1 MDFIRSE
8 MARRA
13 PGTSPMSTA
22 RREAD
27 EPHILSGVFEG
38 KTTGTPL
45 CAVIEN
51 TDTRS
56 RDYAKL
62 KDLPRPGH
70 ADYAG
75 HVRYEGCN
83 DYRGGGHFSGR
94 LTAPLVFAGALA
106 KLILKERGVTVSA
119 VISNVGGV
127 ADPTPE
133 QMEKIVLAAK
143 GDLDSV
149 GGAIRCTVD
158 GLPAGLGAPDYGRN
172 VEGIFS
178 QQLYAVPAVKAVA
191 FGSGFG
197 FAAMRGSQAND
208 PFYMTGLLS
217 APAPTTPAALT
228 AASPTACRWSLRWPS
243 GPPPPSPGSRT
254 QWTCPPAG
262 TPSWSLKAGTTPAS
276 STGPCPSLRPLPPWR
291 PASSWASRGR
301 GGPPAVRGRA
311 SGAYKRFA
319 PGKTLAQAE
328 FTSAEQVNITG
339 LPRRACGAGMPPFW
353 RPASCRAGI

>member
-1 MDFIRSE
+1 MKHIIFGESHGPAIGVVLEHVPPGIAVDMDFIRAE

-13 PGTSPMSTA
+13 PGKSPMSTA

-27 EPHILSGVFEG
+27 EPRILSGVFEG

-75 HVRYEGCN
+75 RVRYEGCN
-83 DYRGGGHFSGR
+83 DHRGGGHFSGR
-94 LTAPLVFAGALA
+94 LTAPLVFAGAMA
-106 KLILKERGVTVSA
+106 KLILREKGVTVSA
-119 VISNVGGV
+119 VISNVGGTEN
-127 ADPTPE
+127 PTPE
-133 QMEKIVLAAK
+133 QVEEIVLAAK

-149 GGAIRCTVD
+149 GGAIRCTVE

-172 VEGIFS
+172 VEGIFA

-191 FGSGFG
+191 FGAGFG

-208 PFYMTGLLS
+208 PFYMDGDTVRTRTNHTGGVNGGITNGMPVVFEAAIRPTPSIAREQDTVDLS
-217 APAPTTPAALT
+217 TGTDAKLVIEGRHDPCIVHRAVPVIEAAAAL
-228 AASPTACRWSLRWPS
+228 AACEL
-243 GPPPPSPGSRT
+243 
-254 QWTCPPAG
+254 
-262 TPSWSLKAGTTPAS
+262 L
-276 STGPCPSLRPLPPWR
+276 
-291 PASSWASRGR
+291 
-301 GGPPAVRGRA
+301 
-311 SGAYKRFA
+311 
-319 PGKTLAQAE
+319 
-328 FTSAEQVNITG
+328 
-339 LPRRACGAGMPPFW
+339 
-353 RPASCRAGI
+353 GI

>member
-1 MDFIRSE
+1 MKHIIFGESHGPAIGVVLEHVPSGIAVDMDFIRAE

-13 PGTSPMSTA
+13 PGKSPMSTA

-56 RDYAKL
+56 KDYAKL

-70 ADYAG
+70 ADYSG

-119 VISNVGGV
+119 VISNVGGIP
-127 ADPTPE
+127 DPTPE
-133 QMEKIVLAAK
+133 QVEEIVLAAK

-191 FGSGFG
+191 FGAGFG
-197 FAAMRGSQAND
+197 FVAMRGSQAND
-208 PFYMTGLLS
+208 PFYMDGDAVRTRTNHTGGVNGGITNGMPVVFEVAIRPTPSIAREQDTVDLS
-217 APAPTTPAALT
+217 TGRDAKLVIEGRHDPCIVHRAVPVIEAAAAL
-228 AASPTACRWSLRWPS
+228 AACEL
-243 GPPPPSPGSRT
+243 
-254 QWTCPPAG
+254 
-262 TPSWSLKAGTTPAS
+262 L
-276 STGPCPSLRPLPPWR
+276 
-291 PASSWASRGR
+291 
-301 GGPPAVRGRA
+301 
-311 SGAYKRFA
+311 
-319 PGKTLAQAE
+319 
-328 FTSAEQVNITG
+328 
-339 LPRRACGAGMPPFW
+339 
-353 RPASCRAGI
+353 GI

>member
-1 MDFIRSE
+1 MRYTIFGESHGPAIGVVLEHVPSGIVVDMDFIRAE

-13 PGTSPMSTA
+13 PGKSPMSTA

-56 RDYAKL
+56 KDYAKL

-70 ADYAG
+70 ADYSG
-75 HVRYEGCN
+75 HVRYEGYN

-106 KLILKERGVTVSA
+106 KLILKEKGVTVSA

-133 QMEKIVLAAK
+133 QVEEIVLAAK

-191 FGSGFG
+191 FGAGFG
-197 FAAMRGSQAND
+197 FVSMRGSQAND
-208 PFYMTGLLS
+208 PFYMDGDAVRTRTNHTGGVNGGITNGMPVVFEVAIRPTPSIAQEQDTVDLS
-217 APAPTTPAALT
+217 TGRDAKLVIEGRHDPCIVHRAVPVIEAAAAL
-228 AASPTACRWSLRWPS
+228 AACEL
-243 GPPPPSPGSRT
+243 
-254 QWTCPPAG
+254 
-262 TPSWSLKAGTTPAS
+262 L
-276 STGPCPSLRPLPPWR
+276 
-291 PASSWASRGR
+291 
-301 GGPPAVRGRA
+301 
-311 SGAYKRFA
+311 
-319 PGKTLAQAE
+319 
-328 FTSAEQVNITG
+328 
-339 LPRRACGAGMPPFW
+339 
-353 RPASCRAGI
+353 GI

>member
-1 MDFIRSE
+1 MKHIIFGESHGPAIGVVLEHVPPGIAVDMDFIRAE

-13 PGTSPMSTA
+13 PGKSPMSTA

-27 EPHILSGVFEG
+27 EPRILSGVFEG

-106 KLILKERGVTVSA
+106 KLILREKGVTVSA
-119 VISNVGGV
+119 VISNVGGTEN
-127 ADPTPE
+127 PTPE
-133 QMEKIVLAAK
+133 QVEEIVLAAK

-149 GGAIRCTVD
+149 GGAIRCTVE

-172 VEGIFS
+172 VEGIFA

-191 FGSGFG
+191 FGAGFG

-208 PFYMTGLLS
+208 PFYMDGDTVRTRTNHTGGVNGGITNGMPVVFEAAIRPTPSIAREQDTVDLS
-217 APAPTTPAALT
+217 TGTDAKLVIEGRHDPCIVHRAVPVIEAAAAL
-228 AASPTACRWSLRWPS
+228 AACEL
-243 GPPPPSPGSRT
+243 
-254 QWTCPPAG
+254 
-262 TPSWSLKAGTTPAS
+262 L
-276 STGPCPSLRPLPPWR
+276 
-291 PASSWASRGR
+291 
-301 GGPPAVRGRA
+301 
-311 SGAYKRFA
+311 
-319 PGKTLAQAE
+319 
-328 FTSAEQVNITG
+328 
-339 LPRRACGAGMPPFW
+339 
-353 RPASCRAGI
+353 GI

>member
-1 MDFIRSE
+1 MKHIIFGESHGPAIGVVLEHVPPGIAVDMDFIRAE

-13 PGTSPMSTA
+13 PGKSPMSTA

-27 EPHILSGVFEG
+27 EPRILSGVFEG

-56 RDYAKL
+56 RDYARL

-75 HVRYEGCN
+75 RVRYEGCN

-94 LTAPLVFAGALA
+94 LTAPLVFAGAMA
-106 KLILKERGVTVSA
+106 KLILREKGVTVSA
-119 VISNVGGV
+119 VISNVGGTEN
-127 ADPTPE
+127 PTPE
-133 QMEKIVLAAK
+133 QVEEIVLAAK

-149 GGAIRCTVD
+149 GGAIRCTVE

-172 VEGIFS
+172 VEGIFA

-191 FGSGFG
+191 FGAGFG

-208 PFYMTGLLS
+208 PFYMDGDTVRTRTNHTGGVNGGITNGMPVVFEAAIRPTPSIAQEQDTVDLS
-217 APAPTTPAALT
+217 TGTDAKLVIGGRHDPCIVHRAVPVIEAAAAL
-228 AASPTACRWSLRWPS
+228 AACEL
-243 GPPPPSPGSRT
+243 
-254 QWTCPPAG
+254 
-262 TPSWSLKAGTTPAS
+262 L
-276 STGPCPSLRPLPPWR
+276 
-291 PASSWASRGR
+291 
-301 GGPPAVRGRA
+301 
-311 SGAYKRFA
+311 
-319 PGKTLAQAE
+319 
-328 FTSAEQVNITG
+328 
-339 LPRRACGAGMPPFW
+339 
-353 RPASCRAGI
+353 GI